1 MADIKHRIGIMGGTF
16 DPIHMGHLI
25 LGEKAY
31 EQFRLEK
38 VLFMPSGNPPH
49 KRNRQGRAT
58 DEERVEMVRRAITG
72 NPHFEL
78 SLTEMHENG
87 YTYTYHTLEMLK
99 EKNPDTDYYFIIGAD
114 SLYDFDTWREPE
126 RICRNCIL
134 VTAVR
139 NHSTIAELEAEMN
152 RLSLKYNGTFLT
164 LNTTNLDVSSEMLR
178 NWISEDKSVRYYIP
192 DPVIEYIREN
202 QIYSLAEKKDL
213 PMAEYD
219 FIKMQK
225 KLAKYLDEDRY
236 EHTLGVMFTCAALAM
251 VHDCDLITA
260 QTAGL
265 LHDCAKCIP
274 NKKKLKMCSQHHIS
288 VSEFEQEHP
297 FLLHAKLGAYVAKA
311 KYDVTDENI
320 LSAITWHTTGKP
332 EMTLLEKIVYIA
344 DYIEPKRDKAP
355 NLAIVRKLAFQ
366 DLDECMY
373 KILADTLA
381 YLEENPKDIDNATK
395 DAFLYYRDLH
405 VKRQS

>member
-1 MADIKHRIGIMGGTF
+1 
-16 DPIHMGHLI
+16 
-25 LGEKAY
+25 
-31 EQFRLEK
+31 
-38 VLFMPSGNPPH
+38 MPSGNPAH

-202 QIYSLAEKKDL
+202 QIYSLAEKK
-213 PMAEYD
+213 
-219 FIKMQK
+219 
-225 KLAKYLDEDRY
+225 
-236 EHTLGVMFTCAALAM
+236 G
-251 VHDCDLITA
+251 
-260 QTAGL
+260 
-265 LHDCAKCIP
+265 
-274 NKKKLKMCSQHHIS
+274 
-288 VSEFEQEHP
+288 
-297 FLLHAKLGAYVAKA
+297 
-311 KYDVTDENI
+311 
-320 LSAITWHTTGKP
+320 
-332 EMTLLEKIVYIA
+332 
-344 DYIEPKRDKAP
+344 
-355 NLAIVRKLAFQ
+355 
-366 DLDECMY
+366 
-373 KILADTLA
+373 
-381 YLEENPKDIDNATK
+381 
-395 DAFLYYRDLH
+395 
-405 VKRQS
+405 